1 MAGELYLAGTQLARG
16 YLNRPTLTAERFVA
30 DPFGAGRLYRTGDLV
45 RWTVDGQ
52 LVFLGRADEQ
62 VKLRGFRIE
71 PGEIAAVLQQHPG
84 VSQAVVLLREE
95 RLVAY
100 VVGSADGLRDFT
112 AARLPEYMVPA
123 AFVTL
128 DELPL
133 TVNGK
138 LDRKALPAPHFEGGS
153 GRGPANVREEL
164 LCQAFADVLG
174 LGSVPVDG
182 DFFALGGH
190 SLLAVRLVSRI
201 RAVFGVEVPL
211 RAMFEASTPAGLARR
226 LPGAEAAR
234 TPLAPW
240 DRPERLPLSYA
251 QQRLWFLWQLE
262 GPSATH
268 NIPEVVALSGD
279 IDPAA
284 LEAALRDV
292 IGRHEVLRTVFAAV
306 GGQPYQ
312 RIIPADELDWRLER
326 VHVPAEEL
334 PAAVEAAAQTT
345 FDLAADLPIKA
356 WLFGDGTGEWVLVV
370 VVHHIAGDGWSTRPL
385 AADVSTAY
393 AARRAGHAPDWQPL
407 PVQYA
412 DYALWQRDLL
422 GDETDPGSVI
432 SRQVAYWR
440 GTLADLPDEL
450 VLPVDRR
457 RPAVASRRGHVVP
470 VEVPAAVHARLLEVA
485 RAQGATVFMVVQA

>member
-30 DPFGAGRLYRTGDLV
+30 DPFGPGRLYRTGDLV
-45 RWTVDGQ
+45 RWTGDGQ
-52 LVFLGRADEQ
+52 FVFLGRVDEQ

-71 PGEIAAVLQQHPG
+71 LGEIQAVLQQHLG

-100 VVGSADGLRDFT
+100 VVGSADGLREFV
-112 AARLPEYMVPA
+112 AGRLPEYMVPA

-138 LDRKALPAPHFEGGS
+138 LDRKALPEPRFDGTA
-153 GRGPANVREEL
+153 GRRPADVREEL

-174 LGSVPVDG
+174 LPSAGVDD

-190 SLLAVRLVSRI
+190 SLLAARLASRV
-201 RAVFGVEVPL
+201 RAVLGVELPL
-211 RAMFEASTPAGLARR
+211 RTLFEAPTPARLAGR
-226 LPGAEAAR
+226 LRAGTESPRPA
-234 TPLAPW
+234 LAPRE
-240 DRPERLPLSYA
+240 RPDLVPLSYA

-262 GPSATH
+262 GPSATY
-268 NIPEVVALSGD
+268 NITDVLGLSGD

-284 LEAALRDV
+284 LDAAFRDV
-292 IGRHEVLRTVFAAV
+292 IGRHESLRTVFPAVDGRPHQLVLPAGDLDRQLHVADIAA
-306 GGQPYQ
+306 
-312 RIIPADELDWRLER
+312 AD
-326 VHVPAEEL
+326 L
-334 PAAVEAAAQTT
+334 PAAVTAAAQHR
-345 FDLAADLPIKA
+345 FDLAAEVPVRA
-356 WLFGDGTGEWVLVV
+356 WLFSTGTDEHVLVV

-385 AADVSTAY
+385 AADLSSSY
-393 AARRAGHAPDWQPL
+393 AARAAGQAPVWEPL

-422 GDETDPGSVI
+422 GDEEDPDSRI
-432 SRQVAYWR
+432 ARQVGYWR
-440 GTLADLPDEL
+440 QALA
-450 VLPVDRR
+450 
-457 RPAVASRRGHVVP
+457 G
-470 VEVPAAVHARLLEVA
+470 
-485 RAQGATVFMVVQA
+485 